1 LFSGLPISY
10 FADISDGL
18 PAGTHTFGLH
28 AETGSSMQQRT
39 VGRIRLRSLLNWVA
53 AIPTMPASMELKV
66 EKNVRVLL
74 MHNFLSPYRIP
85 LFTELASRFDLD
97 VWILGDIKSVRDWPD
112 NIHETGF
119 RRRTLPHITIP
130 LGSAY
135 NVILI
140 NYTLAAELKRHR
152 HDVVVC
158 CAWDT
163 PATFHAALHARR
175 TKTPFVLWSGSTSAE
190 NTLLRAVSKP
200 LVKWLVQS
208 ASAWIAYGTQ
218 ARDYLVSLGARPD
231 RTFLA
236 FNTVETAT
244 FAELADAARPMRRE
258 LREQHG
264 VSAPRVILYSG
275 NLLDLKGVGDL
286 IEAFARYYERD
297 PGCTLVLVGSGKH
310 RRKYEARVAQLGIG
324 NAVVFAGFVQR
335 DRLPAYYAMADL
347 LAVPS
352 RTDVW
357 GLVINEALACGLP
370 VAASNAAGATADLI
384 RDGENGYVLPS
395 RNPSAWCECFVR
407 HFADVAAGRDMSA
420 AARTSIQPFSIE
432 HAADAFVDA
441 VRCAIGSAR
450 A

>member
-1 LFSGLPISY
+1 
-10 FADISDGL
+10 
-18 PAGTHTFGLH
+18 
-28 AETGSSMQQRT
+28 
-39 VGRIRLRSLLNWVA
+39 
-53 AIPTMPASMELKV
+53 MELKV

-74 MHNFLSPYRIP
+74 LHNFLSPYRIP
-85 LFTELASRFDLD
+85 LFTELASRFNLE
-97 VWILGDIKSVRDWPD
+97 VWILGNIESVRNWPAIPPGA
-112 NIHETGF
+112 NF
-119 RRRTLPHITIP
+119 RYRTLPHVTIP

-140 NYTLAAELKRHR
+140 NHTLAAELKRHS
-152 HDVVVC
+152 HDVIIC

-163 PATFHAALHARR
+163 PATFYAALHARR
-175 TKTPFVLWSGSTSAE
+175 TKTPFVLWSGSTAAE
-190 NTLLRAVSKP
+190 NTLVRAVTKP

-208 ASAWIAYGTQ
+208 ASAWIAYGTR

-244 FAELADAARPMRRE
+244 FAALSDAARPTRRE
-258 LREQHG
+258 LREQLE

-286 IEAFARYYERD
+286 IEAFALYHERD
-297 PGCTLVLVGSGKH
+297 PGCTLVLAGSGKH
-310 RRKYEARVAQLGIG
+310 RRKYEARVAQLGIE

-370 VAASNAAGATADLI
+370 VAASNAAGAAADLI
-384 RDGENGYVLPS
+384 RDGENGYVLPP
-395 RNPSAWCECFVR
+395 RNPGAWCECFAR
-407 HFADVAAGRDMSA
+407 HFEAVAAGKDMSA
-420 AARTSIQPFSIE
+420 AACASIQPFSIE

-441 VRCAIGSAR
+441 VRCAVGKPGA
-450 A
+450 